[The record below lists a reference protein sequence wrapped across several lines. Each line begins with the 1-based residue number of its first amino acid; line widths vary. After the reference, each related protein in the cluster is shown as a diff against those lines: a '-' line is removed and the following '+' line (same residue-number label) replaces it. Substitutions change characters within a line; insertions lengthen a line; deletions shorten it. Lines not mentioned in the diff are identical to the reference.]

1 MHRFT
6 RIVICAVLTFGVVTA
21 AFAAPTQMRRMFNAA
36 QKIDLKRVSDY
47 LNSVHT
53 LKGSFVQVNPDG
65 SLWEGMMYLSKP
77 GKMRFEY
84 KPPSPHLIVADGST
98 LTVEDRKL
106 KTVDRFPLIGSPLA
120 LLLSD
125 DIDLTTY
132 SHITSVKHQ
141 PGMLLVSASAASG
154 GTHGDIV
161 ITFSDPGLELRQWEI
176 VDSEGYKTTVVLN
189 DLQIG
194 VALSPDLFVMRASAT
209 PRKSQN

>member
-1 MHRFT
+1 MHPFT
-6 RIVICAVLTFGVVTA
+6 RIAVCAVLAFGVAATA
-21 AFAAPTQMRRMFNAA
+21 VAAPTQARRVFSAA
-36 QKIDLKRVSDY
+36 QKLDLKRVSDY

-65 SLWEGMMYLSKP
+65 TLWEGTMYLSKP

-84 KPPSPHLIVADGST
+84 KPPSPHLIVADGAT
-98 LTVEDRKL
+98 LAVEDKKL

-125 DIDLTTY
+125 NIDLTLY

-141 PGMLLVSASAASG
+141 PGMLLVGASAASG
-154 GTHGDIV
+154 GTRGDIV

-176 VDSEGYKTTVVLN
+176 MDGEGYKTTVVLN
-189 DLQIG
+189 DLQTG
-194 VALSPDLFVMRASAT
+194 VALSPDLFVMRASAG
-209 PRKSQN
+209 K